1 MLIHYMKYDNMDETN
16 HSQQWNISN
25 KWNIVHEWNQP
36 QTCGGGHLWLAHNK
50 KKKGFNQALVS
61 PKIDML

>member
-1 MLIHYMKYDNMDETN
+1 MDEAN

-25 KWNIVHEWNQP
+25 KWKIVHEWNQP

-50 KKKGFNQALVS
+50 KKGGLIKLWTV
-61 PKIDML
+61 PK